1 MSDKDAYRS
10 LVQEEGVRLPLF
22 CRDWWLDAVCGPGH
36 WDAAVV
42 DQGGAVAGAL
52 PYYARRRLGLTLLV
66 QPPLTPTLGPW
77 VRETDAGPAGTLE
90 RQKRVMTALIDRL
103 PPFAHFEQGWHHG
116 VTNWLPFHWRGF
128 AQTTRYTYVLPDLR
142 DEAAL
147 WGALRENIRRE
158 IRKAEGRHGLTVRAS
173 ESLSELHDLN
183 RKTFARQG
191 RPVPYAPEVVE
202 RIDGA
207 CRSRGC
213 RRIWIAED
221 GEGRAHAGAYVVWD
235 EDSAYYLIGGGDPE
249 LRTSGATSLCLWHA
263 IRHAAAVTRRFDF
276 EGSMLEPVERFFRA
290 FGARQVPYHLVSKTP
305 SRLWRLRRFMHRPAG

>member
-1 MSDKDAYRS
+1 MSDKDAYRA
-10 LVQEEGVRLPLF
+10 LTQEEGVRLPLF
-22 CRDWWLDAVCGPGH
+22 CRDWWLDAVCGPGG

-42 DQGGAVAGAL
+42 EEGGRVAAAMPWHG
-52 PYYARRRLGLTLLV
+52 RRRLGLTPLV
-66 QPPLTPTLGPW
+66 QPPLTQTLGPW

-90 RQKRVMTALIDRL
+90 RQKRLMTGLIDRL

-116 VTNWLPFHWRGF
+116 VTNWLPFYWRGF
-128 AQTTRYTYVLPDLR
+128 SQTTRYTYVLPDLR
-142 DEAAL
+142 DESAL
-147 WGALRENIRRE
+147 WANLRENIRRE
-158 IRKAEGRHGLTVRAS
+158 IRKAEGRHGLMVRAA
-173 ESLSELHDLN
+173 ESLAELHDLN

-191 RPVPYAPEVVE
+191 RAVPYAPEIVE
-202 RIDGA
+202 SIDRA
-207 CRSRGC
+207 CESRGC

-221 GEGRAHAGAYVVWD
+221 GEGRPHAGAYVVWD
-235 EDSAYYLIGGGDPE
+235 ENSACYLIGGGDPE

-263 IRHAAAVTRRFDF
+263 IRHAATVTRRFDF

>member
-10 LVQEEGVRLPLF
+10 LMQEEGVRLPLF
-22 CRDWWLDAVCGPGH
+22 CRDWWLDAVCGPEH

-42 DQGGAVAGAL
+42 EHGGAVAGAL

-77 VRETDAGPAGTLE
+77 VRATDAGPAGTLE
-90 RQKRVMTALIDRL
+90 RQKRLMTELIDRL

-142 DEAAL
+142 DEASL
-147 WGALRENIRRE
+147 WANLRENIRRE
-158 IRKAEGRHGLTVRAS
+158 IRKAEGRHGLTVRGADS
-173 ESLSELHDLN
+173 PAELHDLN

-191 RPVPYAPEVVE
+191 RPVPYAPGIVDS
-202 RIDGA
+202 IDRA
-207 CRSRGC
+207 CQSRGC

-290 FGARQVPYHLVSKTP
+290 FGARQVPYHLVRKTP